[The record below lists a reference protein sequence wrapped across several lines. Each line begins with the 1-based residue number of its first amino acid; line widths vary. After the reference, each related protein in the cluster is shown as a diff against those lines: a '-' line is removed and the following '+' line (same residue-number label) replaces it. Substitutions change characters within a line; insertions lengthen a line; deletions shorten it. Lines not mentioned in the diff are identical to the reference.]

1 MEILNEKLAS
11 SSVHQKALLVDAMR
25 AIDTGAAGIAL
36 VVDDCQRLVG
46 LLTDGDIRRALLGG
60 ANLSSPVLPFM
71 NRRFTAVSREDGRA
85 HVLDLMQAR
94 HISQIPVLD
103 GDGKLIGLHLLR
115 EILGS
120 VSRDSWAV
128 VMAGGKG
135 TRLRPITETLPKPMI
150 KVAGRPILERL
161 VLHLV
166 GFGITR
172 IFLSIN
178 YLGHMI
184 EEHFHDGSQFGC
196 CIEYLRETS
205 EMGTGGALSLL
216 PERPTSPV
224 VVLNGDLVTQI
235 NIHRLLEFHEKGE
248 HVATMA
254 VRRYFHQVPFGCV
267 EVANQRVRK
276 LDEKPMFQQL
286 INAGTYV
293 LAPEILDRIPAEFF
307 PMTSLIE
314 TCLNRKESVGAWE
327 IEEDWLDVGQREQ
340 LKVAQEGVA

>member
-1 MEILNEKLAS
+1 MNQNIARCCVNARATVMS
-11 SSVHQKALLVDAMR
+11 AMS
-25 AIDTGAAGIAL
+25 AIDEGAVGIAL
-36 VVDDCQRLVG
+36 VLDDIGRVEG
-46 LLTDGDIRRALLGG
+46 VLTDGDIRRALLKG
-60 ANLSSPVLPFM
+60 ATLDSAVAPFVNRHFASASSED
-71 NRRFTAVSREDGRA
+71 NRTS
-85 HVLDLMQAR
+85 VLDLMQSR
-94 HISQIPVLD
+94 HISQIPILD
-103 GDGKLIGLHLLR
+103 GNRKLLGMHLLR
-115 EILGS
+115 EILGG
-120 VSRDSWAV
+120 VLRPNWAV

-184 EEHFHDGSQFGC
+184 EDHFHDGSQFGC

-307 PMTSLIE
+307 PMTGLIE